1 MLDALTRA
9 AALVV
14 MRQAMSELNRFI
26 GEQLLDICQESDELF
41 AHFGC
46 GNIRAFTPF
55 KLSCPAKDLVGKVVQ
70 SIKFEESEALVVRL
84 NGATIE
90 ISLQPIDYT
99 GPEAFCARF
108 NNGAIV
114 VG

>member
-1 MLDALTRA
+1 
-9 AALVV
+9 
-14 MRQAMSELNRFI
+14 MRLPMSELHRFI
-26 GEQLLDICQESDELF
+26 GEQLLDISQESDELF

-46 GNIRAFTPF
+46 GNIRAFTPA
-55 KLSCPAKDLVGKVVQ
+55 KLSCPAKDLVGQVVQ
-70 SIKFEESEALVVRL
+70 SIQHEESEALVVRL

-90 ISLQPIDYT
+90 ISLQPIDYK

-108 NNGAIV
+108 NNGVIV